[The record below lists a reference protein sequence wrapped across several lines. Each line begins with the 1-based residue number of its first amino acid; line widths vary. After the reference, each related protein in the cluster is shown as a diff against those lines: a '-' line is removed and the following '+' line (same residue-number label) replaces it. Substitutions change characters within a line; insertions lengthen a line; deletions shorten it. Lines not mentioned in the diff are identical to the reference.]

1 MSFCG
6 KRCGKLEEAF
16 ARLETR
22 RLSGEQDVPKS
33 PILQDFYDILLN
45 GKAAEGMAAMEMA
58 QRLQEVVIILVG
70 IRCMIRAVL
79 K

>member
-1 MSFCG
+1 MM
-6 KRCGKLEEAF
+6 R
-16 ARLETR
+16 
-22 RLSGEQDVPKS
+22 SGN
-33 PILQDFYDILLN
+33 ILN

>member
-1 MSFCG
+1 MMTSC
-6 KRCGKLEEAF
+6 L
-16 ARLETR
+16 
-22 RLSGEQDVPKS
+22 
-33 PILQDFYDILLN
+33 DIFLN

>member
-1 MSFCG
+1 MTVTE
-6 KRCGKLEEAF
+6 KLAH
-16 ARLETR
+16 
-22 RLSGEQDVPKS
+22 
-33 PILQDFYDILLN
+33 
-45 GKAAEGMAAMEMA
+45 AAERMAAMEMA

>member
-1 MSFCG
+1 
-6 KRCGKLEEAF
+6 
-16 ARLETR
+16 
-22 RLSGEQDVPKS
+22 
-33 PILQDFYDILLN
+33 
-45 GKAAEGMAAMEMA
+45 MEMA